1 LPFYSGFTRMILVN
15 MKKYTLLFLFFL
27 SLLHLSAQQRIYV
40 NHAATGSAT
49 GQNWSDAYTDLQ
61 LALQSAAYGDTMWV
75 AAGTY
80 KPTTDN
86 NRDSSFRV
94 PNGLR
99 LYGGFSGMETE
110 LAQRDWEAHPV
121 VLSGDIGV
129 ADDTL
134 DNSYTIM
141 YMAYPDSFTIVDGF
155 TFRFAYAEPSDLEFE
170 DGTEPYICGGGL
182 YIQGFEGAAYPDIR
196 HCTFEYNYAW
206 AAGGAVFVNGDGED
220 ASVAPR
226 FLDCTFRFNNT
237 AGYGGAIYRLGGSWA
252 ERYPDFGDCVFEHN
266 FALQWGGAL
275 YYFDTERTD
284 TLHISGCR
292 FSENS
297 GESNAGAMGLTI
309 GRIAGA
315 AFIIRNS
322 VFDNN
327 VTKWGDISGIRTNGI
342 PRPLNTFIVSNTT
355 FAHQKKITI
364 GLLGGV
370 DEVFSLQSLDHC
382 TFDNMQGRMGLQA
395 QTVIISNNY
404 INSCNYTISGVG
416 LSGQEE
422 EYLSVKNNIINKSN
436 FGFGVSAFGG
446 KLDIFNNIFA
456 GNLQAVD
463 YSIPFISI
471 YSSPQ
476 FPVPVI
482 YNSTFINNTGNPQN
496 FLSETG
502 PIEYKDVVYKNCAFY
517 QIQTDTMPP
526 YSPGVHVTFDHCYFD
541 AFGCSDQIPYVV
553 CGEGTIIGGDPG
565 FVDTAAGDYRLS
577 ACSMLR
583 DAGDNTGLD
592 NVPTDLAGHP
602 RIQDGQ
608 VDIGAY
614 ETPGFGF
621 TAPSVA
627 APLCTDTASGS
638 IGLYTANGCEPYA
651 VSWQNGTQTG
661 TGLSGLSA
669 GAYYLSITDQG
680 GRLLHDTVQIVQGAF
695 PVVNSMVQPVVC
707 GQTEGGSAA
716 LLATGGLLPY
726 SYEWS
731 DGAASATRSGLAP
744 GVYQATVSDAAG
756 CTTQAE
762 AVVSPSGHL
771 DLSAEISQIS
781 CFGAQDGA
789 LSVSALDGLAPY
801 GYDWSEGPHSPHLSG
816 LGAGLYYATVTD
828 ALGCS
833 GVYLFNLTEPPLLTA
848 SVDSTTASGAAVAD
862 GVLSAAGQGG
872 TPPYLYTWSSGDDT
886 PVADMLLPGPYQLTL
901 TDQHGCEFTGLY
913 SVPFTIGTQE
923 TTGLAAAFL
932 YPNPAGA
939 FTTLYLHGWPEGRA
953 VLNCWDAAG
962 KHVFELPVDVSGGSI
977 TKVIALETL
986 PAGVYRLVVTSDE
999 KALGLVLVVHR

>member
-1 LPFYSGFTRMILVN
+1 MILVN

-226 FLDCTFRFNNT
+226 FLDCTFRYNNT

-327 VTKWGDISGIRTNGI
+327 VTKWGNISGIRTNGI
-342 PRPLNTFIVSNTT
+342 LRPLNTFIVSNTT
-355 FAHQKKITI
+355 FAHQKKTPI

-370 DEVFSLQSLDHC
+370 DEAFSLRLLDHC
-382 TFDNMQGRMGLQA
+382 TFDNNMQGTFGFEA
-395 QTVIISNNY
+395 QTVMISNNNF
-404 INSCNYTISGVG
+404 NSCVYRIGTGG
-416 LSGQEE
+416 ASGQEN
-422 EYLSVKNNIINKSN
+422 YCSILNNSIKKSN
-436 FGFGVSAFGG
+436 LVFLIG
-446 KLDIFNNIFA
+446 LYYTQIDISNNIFIENTLTDAA
-456 GNLQAVD
+456 GFFQIGTSA
-463 YSIPFISI
+463 
-471 YSSPQ
+471 Q
-476 FPVPVI
+476 FPPPVI
-482 YNSTFINNTGNPQN
+482 RNSTFINNGGVPQN
-496 FLSETG
+496 FQPESVLGTD
-502 PIEYKDVVYKNCAFY
+502 YDVIYQNCLFY
-517 QIQTDTMPP
+517 GAKIDTLLLPPFPQYENQII
-526 YSPGVHVTFDHCYFD
+526 FNHCYFD
-541 AFGCSDQIPYVV
+541 TFGCTDQLYYAV
-553 CGEGTIIGGDPG
+553 CDAGTIIGGDPG

-583 DAGDNTGLD
+583 DAGSNMGLED
-592 NVPTDLAGHP
+592 VPTDLAGHP
-602 RIQDGQ
+602 RIQDGL

-621 TAPSVA
+621 TAPSTA
-627 APLCTDTASGS
+627 PPLCTDTTAGS
-638 IGLYTANGCEPYA
+638 IVLYASNGCEPYN
-651 VSWQNGTQTG
+651 VSWQNGAQAG
-661 TGLSGLSA
+661 TGLTGLSA
-669 GAYYLSITDQG
+669 GIYHLSITDQG
-680 GRLLHDTVQIVQGAF
+680 GRLLRDTVQIVQGAY
-695 PVVNSMVQPVVC
+695 PGVDSIVQPVVC
-707 GQTEGGSAA
+707 GQTSGGSVE
-716 LLATGGLLPY
+716 LVATGGLLPY
-726 SYEWS
+726 AYHWA
-731 DGAASATRSGLAP
+731 DGNADASRTGLLT
-744 GVYQATVSDAAG
+744 GVYQVTVSDAAG
-756 CTTQAE
+756 CTTLAE
-762 AVVSPSGHL
+762 AVVGSTGHL
-771 DLSAEISQIS
+771 DLSAEVSGIS
-781 CFGAQDGA
+781 CFGVQDGA
-789 LSVSALDGLAPY
+789 LSVTALDGLAPY
-801 GYDWSEGPHSPHLSG
+801 GYTWSEGPHSPHLSG

-833 GVYLFNLTEPPLLTA
+833 GVYLFNLTEPALLTA
-848 SVDSTTASGAAVAD
+848 TVDSTAASGATVAD
-862 GVLSAAGQGG
+862 GSLSAAGAGG

-901 TDQHGCEFTGLY
+901 TDQHGCEFTGTY

-923 TTGLAAAFL
+923 KSETASAFL